1 MTSLSSLTT
10 SHRELTRPFL
20 IREWGGGGGGGG
32 VFCIPIGMKLLAQPF
47 VVT

>member
-10 SHRELTRPFL
+10 SHRELARPFL
-20 IREWGGGGGGGG
+20 IREWGG
-32 VFCIPIGMKLLAQPF
+32 VFCILEGVKLLAQPF